1 MMNTSKRYLRI
12 DSDYLNC
19 VHDLDEN
26 DNVVIVHKKDDET
39 IIEHLTIDQAINNF
53 YNLPTVK
60 SFGIT
65 KAYIWNFTDQKIDKV
80 FTNLPDTLS
89 KNMKKEYEIKNIQLQ
104 IQKLTEK
111 LNILNK

>member
-1 MMNTSKRYLRI
+1 MNTSKRYLRI

-39 IIEHLTIDQAINNF
+39 IIEHLTIDQ
-53 YNLPTVK
+53 
-60 SFGIT
+60 
-65 KAYIWNFTDQKIDKV
+65 KIDKV

-89 KNMKKEYEIKNIQLQ
+89 KNIKKRI
-104 IQKLTEK
+104 
-111 LNILNK
+111 